1 LLLKSETLTRQA
13 FDAVVKHIVDH
24 GLTAGD
30 QIPST
35 AALMEEF
42 GISRSVVR
50 EALTAL
56 QVCGFVDIRNG
67 RNPVVGELDERLLLM
82 FMTRATSMQS
92 HPMSALMEVR
102 IPLEIQSARLAAE
115 RSDDAAIE
123 QIDATNARMAAAQD
137 DTDLYPLLD
146 TLFHTDI
153 AMATNNHILK
163 FMVSSIRAEL
173 MTVMVAVREF
183 REQNNLLGQEQTQHD
198 AIARAIREH
207 DPDGAARAMQEH
219 LSTSLRL
226 VHQVEESMAVG
237 RASA

>member
-1 LLLKSETLTRQA
+1 MLLKSETLTRQA

-82 FMTRATSMQS
+82 FMSRATSMQS
-92 HPMSALMEVR
+92 QPLSALMEVR
-102 IPLEIQSARLAAE
+102 TPLEIQSARLAAE
-115 RSDDAAIE
+115 RSDAAAIE
-123 QIDATNARMAAAQD
+123 KIDATNARMAAAQD
-137 DTDLYPLLD
+137 DTDLYPRLD

-153 AMATNNHILK
+153 AMATNNHILG

-173 MTVMVAVREF
+173 MTVMIAVREF

-198 AIARAIREH
+198 AIARAIRAH
-207 DPDGAARAMQEH
+207 DPDEAARAMQEH

-226 VHQVEESMAVG
+226 VHQVEESMAAG